1 MNPAQ
6 VLAFMKEAAYL
17 PKRTY
22 MSSDAF
28 AWLRALGFEQHEP
41 ELTDLGVVTVED
53 MEGLTTELLEQTT
66 ITTKDI
72 NKLLNGVRGLE
83 DQMAPDMEDWLTGLG
98 LRAHIPAFEQAGLLT
113 LEQMAGLGAEGSGGS
128 RIATAKALAKALQD
142 LGLSKMQSR
151 KLKAAVGELETAK
164 DQAVDASVQAW
175 LGEIGLPALGEKG
188 ALQRIGVF
196 TLHDV
201 VHVRMPDLSEIEGMR
216 KIDKRKLLREAK
228 RLNDKLRRQ
237 REKAKKKRKE
247 AEKDWREMGDGMGE
261 AANKVRRSG
270 GEETEKRRGGGGGYK
285 ERHQHTESS

>member
-113 LEQMAGLGAEGSGGS
+113 LEQMAGLGAEGSEARNGS
-128 RIATAKALAKALQD
+128 GRH
-142 LGLSKMQSR
+142 
-151 KLKAAVGELETAK
+151 E
-164 DQAVDASVQAW
+164 
-175 LGEIGLPALGEKG
+175 
-188 ALQRIGVF
+188 
-196 TLHDV
+196 
-201 VHVRMPDLSEIEGMR
+201 
-216 KIDKRKLLREAK
+216 
-228 RLNDKLRRQ
+228 
-237 REKAKKKRKE
+237 
-247 AEKDWREMGDGMGE
+247 
-261 AANKVRRSG
+261 
-270 GEETEKRRGGGGGYK
+270 GEETKHERRGNRGSRARGNRGIEARWYDGCA
-285 ERHQHTESS
+285 